1 MAGIIH
7 ILRRVT
13 LDSLAAMGDT
23 KSSSDAACVRLITPK
38 GITRFFCLFLLA
50 FGLLMAPWPRL
61 GRAYTKF
68 YCAGAA
74 FLFGSFGST
83 GTVTFEPLS
92 DSEHDLHVTLYNQAQ
107 VGPDSNAV
115 AIRTRHNSRHAGYMY
130 VAFLVALI
138 LATPLPLRRKTWA
151 LLLGII
157 LIHCVI
163 ALQLALRIFHAFT
176 NKQLSVFELNPFC
189 RRVLSISN
197 QAFAVN
203 VTFGFVVCVFIWF
216 LVCFRRRDW
225 AMIISE
231 KKKHQQ

>member
-1 MAGIIH
+1 
-7 ILRRVT
+7 
-13 LDSLAAMGDT
+13 MGNA
-23 KSSSDAACVRLITPK
+23 KSSSGAICVKLITPK
-38 GITRFFCLFLLA
+38 GAIWFFCLFLLA

-83 GTVTFEPLS
+83 GVVTFEPLH
-92 DSEHDLHVTLYNQAQ
+92 DSEHELHVTLYNRTHR
-107 VGPDSNAV
+107 VPGGDGV

-130 VAFLVALI
+130 AAFLAALI
-138 LATPLPLRRKTWA
+138 LATPLPLKRKMWA
-151 LLLGII
+151 LLFGII
-157 LIHCVI
+157 LIHCFI
-163 ALQLALRIFHAFT
+163 ALQLALRIFFAFT
-176 NKQLSVFELNPFC
+176 NEQLSVFAISPFSK
-189 RRVLSISN
+189 RILSISN

-203 VTFGFVVCVFIWF
+203 VTFGFVVCVFIWI

-231 KKKHQQ
+231 RRKHQK